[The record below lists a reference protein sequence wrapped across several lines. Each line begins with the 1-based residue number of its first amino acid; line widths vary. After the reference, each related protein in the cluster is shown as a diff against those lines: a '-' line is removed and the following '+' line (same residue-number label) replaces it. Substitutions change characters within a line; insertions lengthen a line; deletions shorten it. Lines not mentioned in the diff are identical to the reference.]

1 MFSKRQSNED
11 LDRPSC
17 SCSISQ
23 LRKRR
28 KASWT
33 QLRNA
38 VHVYGFRS
46 RDVIEQNGDIYIYAL
61 YVYIYVEREI
71 EIVYVYY
78 I

>member
-46 RDVIEQNGDIYIYAL
+46 RDVIEQNGDIYIYI
-61 YVYIYVEREI
+61 YMHYMYIYIYVERER
-71 EIVYVYY
+71 
-78 I
+78 